1 MLFSLAIFFAR
12 GEAKILEFE
21 LTDKVST
28 VSTIS
33 GVSEVSG
40 DSGVRSLIF
49 SIL

>member
-1 MLFSLAIFFAR
+1 MFFKSILFSLAIFFAR

-33 GVSEVSG
+33 GLFLV
-40 DSGVRSLIF
+40 
-49 SIL
+49 ILE

>member
-1 MLFSLAIFFAR
+1 MFFKSILFSLAIFFAR

-33 GVSEVSG
+33 VF
-40 DSGVRSLIF
+40 LIF
-49 SIL
+49 LVILERDH